1 MRAAPVARPYVSSLG
16 APPIEDIHNA
26 IPPLSPPSGARIER
40 EVGKKARLGRGR
52 DRLAKGVDPCGVLG
66 KEQKREFVCSFV
78 GWVGG
83 LTSFSF

>member
-40 EVGKKARLGRGR
+40 LDRKRDLGEGGIGSQKGR
-52 DRLAKGVDPCGVLG
+52 SLRRPR

>member
-26 IPPLSPPSGARIER
+26 IPPLSPPSGAVIER
-40 EVGKKARLGRGR
+40 LER
-52 DRLAKGVDPCGVLG
+52 
-66 KEQKREFVCSFV
+66 KRELGEGSARKGGNPLKRAEGGVCSFV